1 MPVPIPQI
9 RKALTGGESAAM
21 AIKQIEPAVYP
32 AYPITPSSTILELF
46 ARYVANGEVG
56 TTLID
61 VESEH
66 SAMSAAM
73 GAQAAGVR
81 AMTSTSGNGLA
92 LMFEVV
98 YITASLRLPVVMNVG
113 NRAIAGPINIHSDH
127 SDTMGCRDSGWIQL
141 YCENCQE
148 VYDMNQIAIKVAEHP
163 DVLLPV
169 MVCQDGFYTTH
180 NVQEVFV
187 HDDQYVKGF
196 VGEYTPKYPLLNTS
210 NPVAIG
216 GFDLSNYYFEHK
228 RQQFEAME
236 HANWVIREM
245 FKQYGDMTGRYY
257 EPVDKYLAD
266 DADFIIVALSS
277 SAGLCKFIADELREQ
292 GIKAGVVRPRVY
304 RPFPHM
310 DIVNA
315 LKGAKTVAVMDK
327 SVSTGA
333 LGGSLFNEIRSAL
346 HDTPNGPRVLNYIF
360 GLGGRELRKNDV
372 RKVYNDLI
380 DLSKTGDMSCKIR
393 FLGVRD

>member
-1 MPVPIPQI
+1 MSAPIPQTK
-9 RKALTGGESAAM
+9 RALTGGEAAAH
-21 AIKQIEPAVYP
+21 AIKQIEPSVYP

-46 ARYVANGEVG
+46 ARYVANGEVT

-98 YITASLRLPVVMNVG
+98 YITAGLRLPVVMNVG

-127 SDTMGCRDSGWIQL
+127 SDTMGCRDSGWLQF

-148 VYDMNQIAIKVAEHP
+148 VYDMNQIALKVAEHP
-163 DVLLPV
+163 DVLLPA

-180 NVQEVFV
+180 NVQEVYV

-196 VGEYTPKYPLLNTS
+196 IGEYNPKYPLLNVN

-216 GFDLSNYYFEHK
+216 GFDLNNYYFEHK

-245 FKQYGDMTGRYY
+245 FRQYGDMTGRYY
-257 EPVDKYLAD
+257 APIDTYRAE
-266 DADFIIVALSS
+266 DADYIIVALSS
-277 SAGLCKFIADELREQ
+277 TAGVCKFIADELREQ

-304 RPFPHM
+304 RPFPHV

-315 LKGAKTVAVMDK
+315 LKNAKTVAVMDK
-327 SVSTGA
+327 SVAFGA
-333 LGGSLFNEIRSAL
+333 LGGPLFNEIRSAL
-346 HDTPNGPRVLNYIF
+346 HDTPTGPRVLNYIF
-360 GLGGRELRKNDV
+360 GLGGREVRLNDI
-372 RKVYNDLI
+372 RKVYSHLVE
-380 DLSKTGDMSCKIR
+380 LAKTGDMTEKIR
-393 FLGVRD
+393 FLGVRE